1 MSRFLARAPLLVA
14 IVILVS
20 TRSLF
25 AQCND
30 CWLEAQGTEIVN
42 ASTGQPVI
50 LRSVGL
56 GYWLLQEGYMLNPG
70 GCSGCPNTQWQMKLQ
85 YLNEGKTIGQVED
98 FYQQWRDNFIT
109 KDDIDYI
116 ASLGFNSVR
125 LPMHYELFLTDTQRA
140 ARNAVITDL
149 YSGHDAYKAALQGWV
164 NDGSLFTDPNLEGF
178 QVIDR
183 LVSWCADN
191 GMYVILD
198 LHAAPGA
205 QGSDL
210 NICDGFHANNLWTEP
225 VFQDV
230 IDQLWL
236 AISNRYKDEPRIAMY
251 EFINEPN
258 NVPGGG
264 QAIHALTQ
272 RLLTTVRN
280 NGDNHLIGIHG
291 NNWCNNY
298 DYLEPDT
305 FTPNWGLVYNA
316 HRYWID
322 PSDDWVPDPNPN
334 QINRMINL
342 INFRDTHNVPVWVGE
357 TGENSNSW
365 LSQNIAKMEGEGIG
379 WCHWTYKRHDW
390 TENAALGRIGGNY
403 PTDGAYVWPTVLNSI
418 RFANFIPHP
427 NTLAAVTGT
436 LPAPWTTGCFPN
448 PSGCGGPTGET
459 VWLLGNNGKFVS
471 IDNAL
476 SVLTCDRDTFTVHE
490 LFEVVDAGGGTIA
503 LRGANGMYVSSKDG
517 QSAMAC
523 DSPGIQEQERFGWIE
538 VGIGAV
544 NLRGSNNLY
553 VSSENGQAPM
563 TCNRTDPQGWEQFN
577 FGVVELCPADLT
589 TQGAGQGDP
598 GYGVPDG
605 SATAADINFYVNAWV
620 AGDLAIADVTTQGA
634 PQGDPNYGVPDGTV
648 SASDLNYYV
657 NLWVIGCP

>member
-1 MSRFLARAPLLVA
+1 MSRFLAKASPLLGA
-14 IVILVS
+14 IAILAS
-20 TRSLF
+20 TRSLS

-85 YLNEGKTIGQVED
+85 YLNEGKTIGQVEA

-178 QVIDR
+178 QIIDR
-183 LVSWCADN
+183 LVSWCEDN
-191 GMYVILD
+191 GMYVVLD

-210 NICDGFHANNLWTEP
+210 NICDGFHANNLWTEQ

-236 AISNRYKDEPRIAMY
+236 SISTRYKDEPRIAMY

-291 NNWCNNY
+291 NSWGNKY
-298 DYLEPDT
+298 DYLEPNT

-365 LSQNIAKMEGEGIG
+365 LSQNIAKMEAEGIG

-403 PTDGAYVWPTVLNSI
+403 PTDGAYAWPTVLNSI
-418 RFANFIPHP
+418 RFTNFIPHP

-436 LPAPWTTGCFPN
+436 LPPPWSTGCVPN
-448 PSGCGGPTGET
+448 TGNCAPIGSS
-459 VWLLGNNGKFVS
+459 VWLLGYHGEYVSSDNG
-471 IDNAL
+471 L
-476 SVLTCDRDTFTVHE
+476 SVLTCDRTTIDSGGLFT
-490 LFEVVDAGGGTIA
+490 LVDAGGGKVA
-503 LRGANGMYVSSKDG
+503 LRGSNGLYVSSKDG
-517 QSAMAC
+517 LSPMAC
-523 DSPGIQEQERFGWIE
+523 DGS
-538 VGIGAV
+538 AV
-544 NLRGSNNLY
+544 QTLETFDWVDLGNGSIAIRGSNGLY

-563 TCNRTDPQGWEQFN
+563 VCNRAAANAWESFT
-577 FGVVELCPADLT
+577 FGVVPTCQPDLT
-589 TQGAGQGDP
+589 TQGAGIGDP
-598 GYGVPDG
+598 AYGQPDGAVTGADLAYFVNFWVAGDAGVADVTTTGAGAGDPAYGVPDAQITG
-605 SATAADINFYVNAWV
+605 ADI
-620 AGDLAIADVTTQGA
+620 
-634 PQGDPNYGVPDGTV
+634 
-648 SASDLNYYV
+648 NYYV
-657 NLWVIGCP
+657 NLWVAGCP